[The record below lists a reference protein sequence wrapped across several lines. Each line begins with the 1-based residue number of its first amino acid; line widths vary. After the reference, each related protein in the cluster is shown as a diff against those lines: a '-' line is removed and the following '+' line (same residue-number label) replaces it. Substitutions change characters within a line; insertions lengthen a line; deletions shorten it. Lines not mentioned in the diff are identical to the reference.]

1 MNILNITNENFSA
14 EVQNAEKPVLLD
26 FWAPW
31 CVYCRRLAPALD
43 QISAQY
49 GEKLTVAKVNIDDA
63 PALAEQFGVQT
74 IPTLLLFQN
83 GAHGDGIIA
92 PESKA
97 KVEEWLA
104 QQGVEK

>member
-1 MNILNITNENFSA
+1 MDILNITNENF
-14 EVQNAEKPVLLD
+14 AEKVENAQQPVLLD

-43 QISAQY
+43 QVAAQY
-49 GEKLTVAKVNIDDA
+49 ADKLTVAKLNIDDA
-63 PALAEQFGVQT
+63 PELAERFGVQT

-83 GAHGDGIIA
+83 GAHGEGIIA

-104 QQGVEK
+104 QQGIQK